1 MPPPATRPG
10 VTTALAAFASL
21 AAIVTTIH
29 YLELPSLLAQRKK
42 TRKVGKRCY
51 DATDEQYSLAS
62 FATLT
67 SQLTL
72 PSTYP
77 LATDVQKN
85 VPIYDALDF
94 DLTDDNS
101 NRVEALKDELF
112 HILYDGP
119 GVYVVKNFFTEMDVL
134 DSANATFARI
144 IETELTETNG
154 TKKGDHFAPASANS
168 RIWNSFSKHC
178 LQDPESF
185 VKYYS
190 NPLFRLVSEAYL
202 GPGYRITT
210 QLNVVKPG
218 GKPQVCHRDFHLG
231 FQTKEE
237 MARWPKPIHDASRLL
252 TLQGAVAHSDMPLE
266 SGPTRLLPFSQMFEA
281 GFMAYRQEEFNEY
294 FLQNHI
300 ALPLRKGDALF
311 FSPALFHAAGE
322 NKTSNVERGANL
334 IQVSS
339 AFGKTME
346 NVDSLPLVEKSWDLL
361 AGKHAR
367 EGMSRELD
375 ALVGA
380 IAEGYPFPTNLDRR
394 PPAPGG
400 MAPESEQDILRRA
413 LSEGWSQEK
422 VLDELA
428 AMRKAGTA

>member
-1 MPPPATRPG
+1 MSPPATRPG

-42 TRKVGKRCY
+42 ARKVEKRCY
-51 DATDEQYSLAS
+51 DATDETYSLAS

-77 LATDVQKN
+77 LAAEIQKN
-85 VPIYDALDF
+85 VPIYNALDF
-94 DLTDDNS
+94 DLKDDK
-101 NRVEALKDELF
+101 RVEALRDELF
-112 HILYDGP
+112 HVLYNGP
-119 GVYVVKNFFTEMDVL
+119 GVYVLKNFFTDMDVL
-134 DSANATFARI
+134 DSANAAFATI
-144 IETELTETNG
+144 IETELGESNG
-154 TKKGDHFAPASANS
+154 AKGDHFAPASANS
-168 RIWNSFSKHC
+168 RIWNSFSKYC

-185 VKYYS
+185 VEYYS

-202 GPGYRITT
+202 GPAYRITT

-218 GKPQVCHRDFHLG
+218 GKPQVCHRDYHLG
-231 FQTKEE
+231 FQTKKDV
-237 MARWPKPIHDASRLL
+237 ARWPKPMHDASRLL

-266 SGPTRLLPFSQMFEA
+266 SGPTRLLPFSQGFGA

-294 FLQNHI
+294 FLQNYV
-300 ALPLRKGDALF
+300 ALPLEKGDALF

-322 NKTSNVERGANL
+322 NKTLDVERSANL

-346 NVDSLPLVEKSWDLL
+346 SVDSLPLVEKSWELL
-361 AGKHAR
+361 AEKHAR

-400 MAPESEQDILRRA
+400 MAPESEQDVLRRA
-413 LSEGWSQEK
+413 LSEGWKREK
-422 VLDELA
+422 VLEELA
-428 AMRKAGTA
+428 AMRKAGAA

>member
-42 TRKVGKRCY
+42 ARKVGKRCY
-51 DATDEQYSLAS
+51 DASDEKYSLAS

-77 LATDVQKN
+77 LATEIQKN

-94 DLTDDNS
+94 DLTDNNS
-101 NRVEALKDELF
+101 RHVEALKDELF

-119 GVYVVKNFFTEMDVL
+119 GVYVLKNFFTDMDVL
-134 DSANATFARI
+134 DSANAAFATI
-144 IETELTETNG
+144 IEKELKETDG
-154 TKKGDHFAPASANS
+154 AKGDHFAPASANS

-202 GPGYRITT
+202 GPAYRVTT

-218 GKPQVCHRDFHLG
+218 GKPQVCHRDYHLG
-231 FQTKEE
+231 FQTKEDV
-237 MARWPKPIHDASRLL
+237 ARWPKPMHDASRLL

-281 GFMAYRQEEFNEY
+281 GYMAYRQEEFNEY
-294 FLQNHI
+294 FLQNYI
-300 ALPLRKGDALF
+300 ALPLKKGDALF

-322 NKTSNVERGANL
+322 NKTSDVERSANL
-334 IQVSS
+334 VQVSS

-346 NVDSLPLVEKSWDLL
+346 RVDSLPLVEKSWDWL

-367 EGMSRELD
+367 EGVSRELD

-380 IAEGYPFPTNLDRR
+380 IAKGYPFPTNLDRR

-400 MAPESEQDILRRA
+400 MAPESEQDVLRRA
-413 LSEGWSQEK
+413 LSEGWSREK
-422 VLDELA
+422 VLEELA
-428 AMRKAGTA
+428 AMHKAGAA

>member
-1 MPPPATRPG
+1 MPPPAIRPG

-21 AAIVTTIH
+21 AAVVGTIH

-42 TRKVGKRCY
+42 ARKVEKRCY
-51 DATDEQYSLAS
+51 DATDEKYSLAS

-77 LATDVQKN
+77 LATDIQKN
-85 VPIYDALDF
+85 VPIYDCLDF
-94 DLTDDNS
+94 DLTDS
-101 NRVEALKDELF
+101 KRVEALRDELF

-119 GVYVVKNFFTEMDVL
+119 GVYVLKNFFTDMAVL
-134 DSANATFARI
+134 DGANAAFASI
-144 IETELTETNG
+144 IKTELEASDG
-154 TKKGDHFAPASANS
+154 AKGDHFAPASANS

-178 LQDPESF
+178 LQDPASF

-190 NPLFRLVSEAYL
+190 NPLFRIVSEAYL
-202 GPGYRITT
+202 GPAYRITT

-218 GKPQVCHRDFHLG
+218 GKPQVCHRDYHLG
-231 FQTKEE
+231 FQTKEDV
-237 MARWPKPIHDASRLL
+237 ARWPKPMHDASRLL

-266 SGPTRLLPFSQMFEA
+266 SGPTRLLPYSPGFDA

-294 FLQNHI
+294 FLQNYI
-300 ALPLRKGDALF
+300 ALPLKKGDAVF

-322 NKTSNVERGANL
+322 NKTSDVERSANL

-346 NVDSLPLVEKSWDLL
+346 NVDSVPLVEKSWGLL
-361 AGKHAR
+361 AEKYAR
-367 EGMSRELD
+367 EGMSSELD
-375 ALVGA
+375 SLVGA

-400 MAPESEQDILRRA
+400 MAPESEQDILKRA
-413 LSEGWSQEK
+413 LSEGWQKVK
-422 VLDELA
+422 VLDELT
-428 AMRKAGTA
+428 AMRKAGAA